1 LSATKNLAIERG
13 CGGFSR
19 ILLVFIR
26 ENPPHPRHPRSINTY
41 TGVKKAP
48 GLWHC
53 YFALLRKPDKLD
65 SLPYIRDAV
74 FIVSGRHH
82 SDLNDSS
89 GFM

>member
-1 LSATKNLAIERG
+1 
-13 CGGFSR
+13 
-19 ILLVFIR
+19 
-26 ENPPHPRHPRSINTY
+26 
-41 TGVKKAP
+41 VKGDFK
-48 GLWHC
+48 
-53 YFALLRKPDKLD
+53 RKPGKLD